1 MGGDG
6 RTGSFSV
13 DGGHVPQFRR
23 ARCPHRAA
31 GWFFSQKEFRRPGG
45 EFLSARAERN
55 QRAAK
60 GWAQSAGTA
69 LPPLPPCRPPPGPPF
84 TGVTPWTRQ
93 NISGAQNLSGWSK
106 FPPGHW
112 ALGLQKLPLVRFHLC
127 AWLCRANAA
136 GANLGGRPKGLPYTD
151 LEGLLNPRRGGSC
164 PSRRPLARSVIPCR
178 GGTPGPPGVSPPGF
192 QPAV

>member
-55 QRAAK
+55 QRTAK

-106 FPPGHW
+106 SPPGHW
-112 ALGLQKLPLVRFHLC
+112 ALALQKLKLVQFKNC
-127 AWLCRANAA
+127 AWLCRTNAP
-136 GANLGGRPKGLPYTD
+136 GPYPGGSPKGLPYANP
-151 LEGLLNPRRGGSC
+151 EGLLNPRRGGDDS
-164 PSRRPLARSVIPCR
+164 PYQGEMSSAARQR
-178 GGTPGPPGVSPPGF
+178 G
-192 QPAV
+192 